1 MRRPHKNDS
10 ADEKVAILRRHLID
24 RVSVADLCDEHQIQP
39 ALFYKWQA
47 RFFENGAPALRR
59 KYVNPLDPLKK
70 TIGRLEEKLRRKNE
84 VVAELLEAHLSLKKE
99 LGEP

>member
-1 MRRPHKNDS
+1 MRKPRKNYS

-39 ALFYKWQA
+39 TLFYKWQA
-47 RFFENGAPALRR
+47 QFFENGAAALQR
-59 KYVNPLDPLKK
+59 KNAAPQAPLKK

-84 VVAELLEAHLSLKKE
+84 VVAELLEQHLSLKKE